1 MIDGAHEVFTEN
13 PEMTEKILFDF
24 CRVKAPQKFFLM
36 NTIKQSLGLG
46 VFKASLT
53 MLKSQMSNVP
63 A

>member
-46 VFKASLT
+46 VF
-53 MLKSQMSNVP
+53 
-63 A
+63 